1 MMNNNRNNKRSST
14 PNEQR
19 HCPFCVTGAKALDY
33 KDMTMLRRYTSSYGK
48 IVPKRR
54 SGLCSAHQRMLGM
67 AIKNARVM
75 ALLPYLVR

>member
-1 MMNNNRNNKRSST
+1 MPRKQRNNK

-19 HCPFCVTGAKALDY
+19 HCPFCVNNVQAIDY
-33 KDMTMLRRYTSSYGK
+33 KDMNGLRRFTSSYGK

-54 SGLCSAHQRMLGM
+54 SGLCSSHQRMLAM

-75 ALLPYLVR
+75 ALLPYAVK